1 MESLHNIAIR
11 VKNFLLSNE
20 LVEDVFS
27 SDEEI
32 IDFIIDKIRNFAP
45 KRN

>member
-27 SDEEI
+27 SDEEL
-32 IDFIIDKIRNFAP
+32 IDFIIDKIRGFAP